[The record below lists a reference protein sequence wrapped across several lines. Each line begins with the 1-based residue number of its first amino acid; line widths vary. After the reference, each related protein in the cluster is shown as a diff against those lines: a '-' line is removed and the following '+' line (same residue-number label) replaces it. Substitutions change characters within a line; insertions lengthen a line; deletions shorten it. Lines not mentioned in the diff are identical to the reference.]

1 MVMGYECCRINGRSL
16 EGCVDLIICDEGH
29 KIKNRKIKTAEAL
42 VLVNAP
48 KRIILTGTPIQ
59 NSLEEY
65 FTLVDFINPGIF
77 INYRKFKKV
86 YTDCISEG
94 QAVGANINQRYMA
107 EQRMKSLNKCSQLF
121 ILRRTADLLMKM
133 LPRRNEFI
141 IFVKLNKLQKD
152 LYRLFVESDVVQK
165 VLNARDQIESHM
177 ILQLIC
183 LLRKIVN
190 HPRLIYKYINKNDTG
205 EDESEMDEELFLFE
219 QKLNDEKIEKEKQKL
234 AELKGEAEPMGPI
247 VRKNKEQLA
256 EEMRLKKALRA
267 KNSKEVKKIW
277 ATESLTL
284 FPKDFA

>member
-1 MVMGYECCRINGRSL
+1 
-16 EGCVDLIICDEGH
+16 
-29 KIKNRKIKTAEAL
+29 
-42 VLVNAP
+42 
-48 KRIILTGTPIQ
+48 
-59 NSLEEY
+59 
-65 FTLVDFINPGIF
+65 
-77 INYRKFKKV
+77 
-86 YTDCISEG
+86 
-94 QAVGANINQRYMA
+94 
-107 EQRMKSLNKCSQLF
+107 
-121 ILRRTADLLMKM
+121 M

-247 VRKNKEQLA
+247 VRKNKEQQA

-284 FPKDFA
+284 FPKDFE